1 MHVLCLAWGLPH
13 QEVGEPVPAES
24 PQKTQVL
31 PGPSTP
37 EMPAR
42 EREQPPWSS
51 PQRPDCLHCPPPW
64 GRGLAVRPA
73 PAAPAS
79 RGWSLA
85 PPLAA
90 GLAVSQFTPE
100 IPFPRRS
107 RSADQTRE
115 AGTRRQ
121 RRRGRLHR
129 ACQAAH
135 AAGEGRPADRPTGRW
150 LCAELGAGVVGLRAG
165 RVHSPPL
172 FHSVLSVQKA
182 SALTPR
188 RAGAPPPT
196 RLQHPFSRP
205 PVYK

>member
-1 MHVLCLAWGLPH
+1 MSSA
-13 QEVGEPVPAES
+13 S
-24 PQKTQVL
+24 PGDFHTRRS
-31 PGPSTP
+31 GSPS
-37 EMPAR
+37 
-42 EREQPPWSS
+42 QLSPPKRPKSS
-51 PQRPDCLHCPPPW
+51 
-64 GRGLAVRPA
+64 PA
-73 PAAPAS
+73 PAPLRCRHVSANSLPGLARRDLTVCIALPLGDGDWLCALCRQPPH

-107 RSADQTRE
+107 RSVDQTRE

-150 LCAELGAGVVGLRAG
+150 LCAELGAGVGGLRAG

-172 FHSVLSVQKA
+172 FHSISLFE
-182 SALTPR
+182 R
-188 RAGAPPPT
+188 RAP
-196 RLQHPFSRP
+196 
-205 PVYK
+205 